1 MDALRKERQEIFH
14 AVYNNR
20 IPKRVPINISLPLDV
35 VAGYAGVA
43 LKDALW
49 NPLLVEEA
57 ALELGKLVFS
67 DTCVFG
73 GNLRAPASSQAM
85 GSINSV
91 MSSTGFMQ
99 HPNVVGLL
107 EEEYDEFIA
116 DPYACILEKV
126 LPRLY
131 RETNCGLFGARGIL
145 AVALGMA
152 ARNDHNRL
160 LGMIAGRMHREYGYY
175 TPPAGASSGAYACM
189 DYLTD
194 NLRSFSGMSS
204 DIRRIPDKVRAAAEA
219 LYPYNYKMGL
229 PASPH
234 PEGSVFFPLHMPPFI
249 RTSDFEK
256 LWWPTFKRQVEDYA
270 ALGIH
275 SLAFCEGNMMR
286 YLEYLQELP
295 TDTRLMFEYGDAR
308 VIKEKLGKKFILT
321 GLFPLSVLNSCSK
334 TECIAKTREFLEIMM
349 PGGKFIFA
357 FDKNPLSYSDIN
369 LENLIAVCETV
380 RDYGVYDNP
389 GTAAGLPFAKEDY
402 THSRVP
408 PFTSKYYRNWEAYK
422 ELYPETPESAR
433 SKVEEL
439 EEQLLRFVYS
449 LLL

>member
-1 MDALRKERQEIFH
+1 MDTLRKERQEIFH
-14 AVYNNR
+14 AVYNNL
-20 IPKRVPINISLPLDV
+20 IPKRVPINVSLPLAV
-35 VAGYAGVA
+35 VAGYAGVSM
-43 LKDALW
+43 KDALW

-57 ALELGKLVFS
+57 ALELGKRVFS

-73 GNLRAPASSQAM
+73 GNLRVPASTQAM

-131 RETNCGLFGARGIL
+131 RETNSELFGARSIL
-145 AVALGMA
+145 AIAMGMMA
-152 ARNDHNRL
+152 KNDHYKL
-160 LGMIAGRMHREYGYY
+160 LARIMTRMQKEYGYY
-175 TPPAGASSGAYACM
+175 VTPRGANGSAYACM
-189 DYLTD
+189 DLLSD
-194 NLRSFSGMSS
+194 NLRSFSGISS
-204 DIRRIPDKVRAAAEA
+204 DIRRIPDKVKAATEA

-229 PASPH
+229 PANPH
-234 PEGSVFFPLHMPPFI
+234 PEGSVFFPLHMPTFI

-270 ALGIH
+270 SLGIH
-275 SLAFCEGNMMR
+275 SLAFCEGDWMR
-286 YLEYLQELP
+286 YLDYLQDLP
-295 TDTRLMFEYGDAR
+295 TDTRLMFEYGDPR
-308 VIKEKLGKKFILT
+308 IIKEKLGKKFILT

-334 TECIAKTREFLEIMM
+334 EECIAKTREFLEIMM
-349 PGGKFIFA
+349 PGGKFIFT
-357 FDKNPLSYSDIN
+357 FDKNPLAYSDIN

-380 RDYGVYDNP
+380 REYGVYDNP
-389 GTAAGLPFAKEDY
+389 GETAGLPFAAEDY
-402 THSRVP
+402 THSQVP

-422 ELYPETPESAR
+422 ALYPETPDSAR

-439 EEQLLRFVYS
+439 EEQMLKFVYY
-449 LLL
+449 LLF